1 MLKKLFYCLFLN
13 IVCLNAVFA
22 QMMEDIAYNTPFPY
36 SANGKKWGY
45 INHNGRVVIAA
56 KYDSAALFV
65 KKIRDRCVLEAP
77 LALVWQ
83 KKHCGVIDIKGNWVL
98 KPTFDTIILYSN
110 KIEGIIAGKKQV
122 FYPNGKLVPPN
133 IQVNYQDF
141 SGFCGDVGV
150 FLAPMT
156 YISGEYA
163 EIIMTVT
170 HWQTKKVNILC
181 TMKINLDDFFDY
193 KITDA
198 GKLWETVLWGSVG
211 ALPSNNFGTFSESK
225 IYQNKQTA
233 IKVFWWDT
241 MTVKNNIIEEKE
253 DGTPN
258 PTMRDTVIMN
268 FFENETPFYD
278 TIIAAPLNEGDAFRN
293 ASTGSYWVRKD
304 GKEGMMSTFD
314 VNYSTTWYDSFEK
327 PSYKRN
333 NIFMVQKD
341 KKYGLVY
348 IISMINS
355 ATGYIYSPHS
365 DYQHK
370 NDLPFLPCQYKNMQV
385 VGQQWL
391 VTTFEN
397 EKFYL
402 TDFYGQQTNGETLYE
417 RRPKGQK
424 FIISNPK

>member
-1 MLKKLFYCLFLN
+1 
-13 IVCLNAVFA
+13 
-22 QMMEDIAYNTPFPY
+22 
-36 SANGKKWGY
+36 
-45 INHNGRVVIAA
+45 
-56 KYDSAALFV
+56 
-65 KKIRDRCVLEAP
+65 
-77 LALVWQ
+77 
-83 KKHCGVIDIKGNWVL
+83 
-98 KPTFDTIILYSN
+98 
-110 KIEGIIAGKKQV
+110 
-122 FYPNGKLVPPN
+122 
-133 IQVNYQDF
+133 
-141 SGFCGDVGV
+141 
-150 FLAPMT
+150 
-156 YISGEYA
+156 
-163 EIIMTVT
+163 
-170 HWQTKKVNILC
+170 
-181 TMKINLDDFFDY
+181 
-193 KITDA
+193 
-198 GKLWETVLWGSVG
+198 
-211 ALPSNNFGTFSESK
+211 
-225 IYQNKQTA
+225 
-233 IKVFWWDT
+233 